1 MYQQKHLYG
10 ICCVVWILN
19 IMKFI
24 LLLKSFLNVGAT
36 SIFLLLAQGFMNF
49 CMCTIVVACLLLFLI
64 LHDRA
69 FLFL

>member
-1 MYQQKHLYG
+1 MLCRVNVIKL
-10 ICCVVWILN
+10 ILPF
-19 IMKFI
+19 KC
-24 LLLKSFLNVGAT
+24 FLNVGAT
-36 SIFLLLAQGFMNF
+36 SIFLLLTQGFMNF